1 MILTAAGIKKSYLR
15 GATPFMAVDDVS
27 LSVDKGAFIGITGRS
42 GSGKSTLMNIL
53 AGLTFA
59 DEGEI
64 RFENISYADM
74 TDAGLSSLRNGKLGY
89 IMQGASVLS
98 NFTVYENILIPEW
111 LNGRRKSSSKDV
123 LRVLKKLGIAHL
135 KRQYPA
141 YLSGGELRRVA
152 IARALLYSPKLLI
165 ADEPTGDLDAE
176 TAGETV
182 NILLN
187 IADEGTAVLMVTHD
201 IQAASQ
207 CGEKYTMKN
216 GKLSPR

>member
-1 MILTAAGIKKSYLR
+1 MILTAAGIKKSYMR
-15 GATPFMAVDDVS
+15 GTTPFMAVDDVS
-27 LSVDKGAFIGITGRS
+27 LSVDEGAFIGITGRS

-53 AGLTFA
+53 AGLTSA

-74 TDAGLSSLRNGKLGY
+74 TDAGLSALRNGKLGY
-89 IMQGASVLS
+89 IMQSASVLP
-98 NFTVYENILIPEW
+98 NFTVYENILLPEW
-111 LNGRRKSSSKDV
+111 LNGRQKSSSKDV

-165 ADEPTGDLDAE
+165 ADEPTGDLDEE

-182 NILLN
+182 KILLN
-187 IADEGTAVLMVTHD
+187 IAEEGTAVLMVTHD
-201 IQAASQ
+201 TQAASQ

-216 GKLSPR
+216 GKLSPS